1 MAWPERRSLLV
12 AVALIAA
19 LLPGGQSMAVEP
31 DTPFVS
37 WANTLYI
44 GAQALREAA
53 DANGTAPFTD
63 QELQALFS
71 PEIQAMRDAVR
82 DRTLPTTEPEG
93 PILDILFGWGA
104 LPHRKIEI
112 LSVTAE
118 GDDRA
123 KVDLTINGNARPLV
137 LTGFFNTQGTT
148 WQIDDIDYG
157 SGGPDR
163 SLRGR
168 LERMQGWP
176 KRPPE

>member
-19 LLPGGQSMAVEP
+19 LLPGGQSMAAEP

-53 DANGTAPFTD
+53 DASGTAPFTD

-71 PEIQAMRDAVR
+71 PEVQTMRDGVS
-82 DRTLPTTEPEG
+82 DRTLPPSEPEG

-104 LPHRKIEI
+104 LPNRKIEI

-118 GDDRA
+118 GTDRA
-123 KVDLTINGNARPLV
+123 KVDLTINGNARPLI
-137 LTGFFNTQGTT
+137 LTGFYNEQGKT

-157 SGGPDR
+157 SGGVDR
-163 SLRGR
+163 TLRGR
-168 LERMQGWP
+168 LERMRSWP
-176 KRPPE
+176 KR